1 MKIGA
6 IKETKVHEY
15 RASLIPSSVIE
26 LVQHGHTVFIQKG
39 LGEAIGFSD
48 NDYKNVGATI
58 VDTVEELFQK
68 SELLVKVKEP
78 TLDECLL
85 LTKSHTIFTYL
96 HLAALPEQ
104 TKLLKESKST
114 AIAYETVTDNNGR
127 LPLLAPMSEVAGRL
141 SILSGCQFL
150 LKSNNGS
157 GVLLNGVPG
166 VAQGN
171 VCVIGAGVVGS
182 NAIATAIGI
191 GAKVVALDR
200 NMNSLRQLDAL
211 YGNKITTLYSSKD
224 AIAKSVA
231 EADIVVGAAL
241 IPGAKATKLVT
252 KEMLKT
258 MKKGS
263 VLVDVSIDQGGCFE
277 TSKPTSYDNPVFEVD
292 GIIHYCVA
300 NMPGGV
306 AKTST
311 IALNNATI
319 PFIVELANKGIS
331 KALAENTHLK
341 NGLNVYNGKIVHKQL
356 AESIGE
362 PFVSVDFN

>member
-15 RASLIPSSVIE
+15 RASLVPASVLE
-26 LVQHGHTVFIQKG
+26 LTHAGHTVFIQKG
-39 LGEAIGFSD
+39 LGEPIGFSD
-48 NDYKNVGATI
+48 SDYKNAGGTI
-58 VDTVEELFQK
+58 IDTTEELFQK
-68 SELLVKVKEP
+68 SELLIKVKEP
-78 TLDECLL
+78 TLDECRL
-85 LTKSHTIFTYL
+85 LTEGHTLFTYL

-104 TKLLKESKST
+104 TKLLKESKSA
-114 AIAYETVTDNNGR
+114 AIAYETVTDPNNR

-141 SILSGCQFL
+141 SILSGCQYL

-182 NAIATAIGI
+182 NAIATAIGL
-191 GAKVVALDR
+191 GAKVVALDK
-200 NMNSLRQLDAL
+200 NINALRDLDAR
-211 YGNKITTLYSSKD
+211 YGNKITTLYSSTD

-231 EADIVVGAAL
+231 EADIVVGATL

-252 KEMLKT
+252 KEMIKT

-277 TSKPTSYDNPVFEVD
+277 TSKPTNYDAPVYEID

-306 AKTST
+306 AKTSS

-319 PFIVELANKGIS
+319 PFIMELANKGVH
-331 KALAENTHLK
+331 KALSENNHLR
-341 NGLNVYNGKIVHKQL
+341 NGLNVYRGDIVHKQL
-356 AESIGE
+356 AASINE
-362 PFVSVDFN
+362 PFVNVSFN